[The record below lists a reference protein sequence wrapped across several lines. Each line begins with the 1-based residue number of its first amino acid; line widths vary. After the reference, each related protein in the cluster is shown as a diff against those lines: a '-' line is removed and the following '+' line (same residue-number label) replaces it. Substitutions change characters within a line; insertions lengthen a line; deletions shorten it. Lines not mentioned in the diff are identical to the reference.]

1 LKGGLY
7 ILYKDRYIFPAVF
20 TVEYEGIS
28 VEFPNLPG
36 CLTCGDTEEEA
47 LRMAK
52 DALELH
58 LYGLEEDG
66 EKIPNPS
73 KISQLGIDKNQF
85 IALIDVW
92 MPPIR
97 DEMAL
102 KAVKKTLTIPKWLN
116 DLAEE
121 KRVNFS
127 HVLQTAL
134 KNYLGVEDYKHIASP
149 KKTNA

>member
-1 LKGGLY
+1 M
-7 ILYKDRYIFPAVF
+7 YKDRYIFPAVF